1 MDSKKEHCVRLNIH
15 VDCKDCDRC
24 DKCDDYRKEHEG
36 TCVEINVFFEC
47 DNKKKSYSYE
57 A

>member
-36 TCVEINVFFEC
+36 TCVEINVFVEC